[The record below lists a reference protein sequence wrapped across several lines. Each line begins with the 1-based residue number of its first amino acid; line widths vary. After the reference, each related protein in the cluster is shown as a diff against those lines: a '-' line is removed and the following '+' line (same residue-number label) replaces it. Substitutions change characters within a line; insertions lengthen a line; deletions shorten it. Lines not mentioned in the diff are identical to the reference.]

1 MKKNPHTTTPAYR
14 IRLSK
19 ERSDQLYSSIV
30 DLLENKK
37 RYRNPN
43 YSAKLMAEELNT
55 NSRYISAAVANVTGD
70 NYSAL
75 INRYRLRD
83 ARRMLRSPRL
93 HALSIE
99 KIGLLSGFASRQSFY
114 IAFTRAFSD
123 ETPAAYRTNAQ
134 NTANNMAHRRE
145 KILDEI
151 VNDEELNMIL
161 S

>member
-1 MKKNPHTTTPAYR
+1 MKKNSHSTTPAYR

-19 ERSDQLYSSIV
+19 ERSDRLYSSIV
-30 DLLENKK
+30 DLLETKK
-37 RYRNPN
+37 CYRNPN
-43 YSAKLMAEELNT
+43 YSAKQMAEELNT

-123 ETPAAYRTNAQ
+123 ETPAAYRSSAKLAASNA
-134 NTANNMAHRRE
+134 AHRRE
-145 KILDEI
+145 KLLDEI
-151 VNDEELNMIL
+151 TADDELKVLL